1 MTSLLRNKR
10 DLYLCKAY
18 IENNITKYKE
28 PELINTNYQPTNS
41 DGEIIALGLEYSEYL
56 RIKDNISIGQ
66 KFNNGDKCYVFVKPP
81 AEHDALCKNADFIV
95 SGEPLLTLNEGEVTL
110 KRLTGKKS

>member
-10 DLYLCKAY
+10 KLYLCKIY

-28 PELINTNYQPTNS
+28 PELLETNYQPTNS
-41 DGEIIALGLEYSEYL
+41 DGEIIALGSEYSEYL
-56 RIKDNISIGQ
+56 RIKDSISIGK
-66 KFNNGDKCYVFVKPP
+66 KFNNGDKCYVFVEPP
-81 AEHDALCKNADFIV
+81 SETDVLCKNADFIV
-95 SGEPLLTLNEGEVTL
+95 SGEPLLALNECEVTL

>member
-10 DLYLCKAY
+10 KLFLCKIY

-28 PELINTNYQPTNS
+28 PELIETNYQPTNS
-41 DGEIIALGLEYSEYL
+41 DGEIIALGSEYSEYL
-56 RIKDNISIGQ
+56 RIKDSISIGK
-66 KFNNGDKCYVFVKPP
+66 KFNNRDKCYVFVEPP
-81 AEHDALCKNADFIV
+81 SETDALGKNADFIV
-95 SGEPLLTLNEGEVTL
+95 SGEPLLTLNECEVTL